1 MWNKIYLAVL
11 AVALVV
17 MSFLTFYSHSW
28 LGSIGDP
35 KITKE
40 FYEFY
45 AGLSSTFF
53 WLSSFVLLILANV
66 LLWKTRRGWALWATL
81 GFFTVFTIAR
91 YFWLEQAFF
100 AFKKDKGLWQGEFLL
115 SPFIG
120 VIIIIVAAV
129 IFFFNH
135 FLNLRLKERL
145 SPAKEAEEELQT
157 VEEA

>member
-1 MWNKIYLAVL
+1 MWNKIYLAVF

-45 AGLSSTFF
+45 AGLSSTFY
-53 WLSSFVLLILANV
+53 WVSSLTLLILANV
-66 LLWKTRRGWALWATL
+66 LLWKTRRGWALWTTL
-81 GFFTVFTIAR
+81 GFFTVFTIVQ
-91 YFWLEQAFF
+91 YFWLGQSFF
-100 AFKKDKGLWQGEFLL
+100 AFKKSNGLWQGEFSLT
-115 SPFIG
+115 PFVG
-120 VIIIIVAAV
+120 VVLIIIAAG

-135 FLNLRLKERL
+135 FLNLRLRERMH
-145 SPAKEAEEELQT
+145 PAKEAEEELQT
-157 VEEA
+157 VEE